1 MEFSRRLSDL
11 LDRTVST
18 MGRRRVSRLEILP
31 TFCDILIYAGN
42 GLKRATTPEE
52 IDEADQQ
59 LTNDVED
66 IMYYLL
72 DTLMYQGVPVPFD
85 EIEFDKVSIHN
96 IVLIGFTK
104 YLFKC

>member
-1 MEFSRRLSDL
+1 
-11 LDRTVST
+11 

-42 GLKRATTPEE
+42 GLKQATTPKE

-85 EIEFDKVSIHN
+85 EIEFDKVSTHN
-96 IVLIGFTK
+96 IVLTKFTK
-104 YLFKC
+104 CFV